1 MEKGDIR
8 VQFTRKVLRESLV
21 SLMKTKSIL
30 NIAVKDICEAAGV
43 SRTTFYTYY
52 KDQYDLLGQLEEE
65 IVAEFDNLVM
75 QYSPEGELPSARE
88 LVILI

>member
-30 NIAVKDICEAAGV
+30 NIAVKDICEA
-43 SRTTFYTYY
+43 
-52 KDQYDLLGQLEEE
+52 
-65 IVAEFDNLVM
+65 NLFFIIM
-75 QYSPEGELPSARE
+75 IWP
-88 LVILI
+88 